1 MQTESH
7 VLACMSQAVLASKSR
22 EHVSGE
28 HVSGCKLRT
37 QDSKRIGARGRKS
50 SLHLR
55 VAKFFTCAWLRRLS
69 FRVLRVNE
77 SYPSGPNPR
86 GQRQPPL
93 FSAASIFG
101 PIQRYFLS
109 TLFFFLKN
117 SVSTFLFFPPIE
129 IAEKGKRAPHASIG
143 KRAPHASTSVIQ
155 PLDPE
160 KALFSL
166 KNKHHVAVVFF

>member
-1 MQTESH
+1 MMAVQTESD
-7 VLACMSQAVLASKSR
+7 VLACMSQAVLASKSQGACVRRACVR

-93 FSAASIFG
+93 FSAA
-101 PIQRYFLS
+101 
-109 TLFFFLKN
+109 
-117 SVSTFLFFPPIE
+117 
-129 IAEKGKRAPHASIG
+129 
-143 KRAPHASTSVIQ
+143 
-155 PLDPE
+155 
-160 KALFSL
+160 
-166 KNKHHVAVVFF
+166 